1 MTLRTTTRRVAATLL
16 FAAAGTTLA
25 ACGDDEKTAS
35 STTPAITYQQVAV
48 GNSKD
53 LKKKP
58 AIDIPD
64 ILPPSGDKIIKQD
77 IVVGTGPTVRTGDEL
92 TASYVGVAWSSNKQ
106 FDASWDRPE
115 KAIPFTLAQG
125 SVIDG
130 WTQGLPGMKVGGRRL
145 LIVPPSKG
153 YGDQGQG
160 EDIPGG
166 ETLVFIVDAKS
177 TKKGA
182 PVADAGAGAAGGAD
196 AATQAQI
203 QQAIQQAQAQ
213 AAGGG
218 Q

>member
-1 MTLRTTTRRVAATLL
+1 MTLRTSTRRVAAAFLI
-16 FAAAGTTLA
+16 AAAGTSLA

-35 STTPAITYQQVAV
+35 ATTPAIKVEGINV
-48 GNSKD
+48 GNAED

-64 ILPPSGDKIIKQD
+64 VLPPSGDKIITKD
-77 IVVGTGPTVRTGDEL
+77 IVVGTGPTVKKGDEL
-92 TASYVGVAWSSNKQ
+92 TARYVGVAWSSNKQ

-160 EDIPGG
+160 TDIAGG
-166 ETLVFIVDAKS
+166 ETLVFIVDAEK

-182 PVADAGAGAAGGAD
+182 PVAAPAGGGAD

-203 QQAIQQAQAQ
+203 QQALEQAQAQ
-213 AAGGG
+213 GAAGG